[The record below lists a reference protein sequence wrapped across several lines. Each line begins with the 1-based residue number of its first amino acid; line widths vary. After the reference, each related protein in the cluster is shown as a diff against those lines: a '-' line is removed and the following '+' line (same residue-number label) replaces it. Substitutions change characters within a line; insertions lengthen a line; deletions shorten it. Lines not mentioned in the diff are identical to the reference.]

1 MLDDTIKISLG
12 QMIIAGPFHP
22 LPPLYFAATSGAV
35 INYKHQPEG
44 FLMNILVTN
53 DDGIN
58 SEGLWQLVRRLKGIA
73 RVTVVTPESE
83 RSAIGT
89 AVSLLQSV
97 KVQKVKP
104 AIDGVTAYTV
114 DGTPSDCVILALGKL
129 VPETV
134 DLVVSGINNGNN
146 QGEDVYISGTVG
158 GALQGYFRGSSALA
172 ISAPRDSRDGME
184 TAATVTTQLARLII
198 YARLPSRLFLNINV
212 PDLPTGE
219 IYGVKITRLA
229 RTSHINTVYNDSRER
244 RDYYD
249 LVRTPVSEAATKGTD
264 MHAREH
270 GYISIT
276 PLFTS
281 LFERPPR
288 HFLKSLCDDLF
299 LAMRQAKT

>member
-1 MLDDTIKISLG
+1 
-12 QMIIAGPFHP
+12 
-22 LPPLYFAATSGAV
+22 
-35 INYKHQPEG
+35 
-44 FLMNILVTN
+44 MNILVTN

-58 SEGLWQLVRRLKGIA
+58 SEGLWQLVRQLKEIA

-97 KVQKVKP
+97 KVQKIKSAV
-104 AIDGVTAYTV
+104 DGVTAYTV

-129 VPETV
+129 IPETV

-172 ISAPRDSRDGME
+172 ISAPRNSRNGIS
-184 TAATVTTQLARLII
+184 TAANVTTRLAQLINA
-198 YARLPSRLFLNINV
+198 ARLPSRVFLNVNV
-212 PDLPTGE
+212 PDLPHDE
-219 IYGVKITRLA
+219 ISGVKITRLA
-229 RTSHINTVYNDSRER
+229 RTSHINTVYDDSRER

-249 LVRTPVSEAATKGTD
+249 MVRTAVSEAATRGTD
-264 MHAREH
+264 MYAKDH
-270 GYISIT
+270 GFISIT

-281 LFERPPR
+281 LFERPP
-288 HFLKSLCDDLF
+288 HNFLKSLCDDLF
-299 LAMRQAKT
+299 QAMQLEKNNVPDKA